1 MLALVFRRSEPSSA
15 EAEICPAREIRML
28 SFAARSRFAL
38 RLFWAFSFCMGAM
51 LLRAGAHEEW
61 PGPEPVVAGEEPADH
76 KLIKA
81 QRVCVLNTLDSAGD
95 IGQKI
100 AFRSRR
106 DGDELRVS
114 YFVNW
119 STERPWG
126 DRSPIEALAIDSV
139 YSHFFF
145 FLPGLRYLMHGPS
158 DIEGATVVY
167 RVEDER
173 LSVVEGFADDDSH
186 KPVTL
191 RAEDLRDGDGTALM
205 TSVWSHQLGTRGA
218 ARAAAEAPPGAL
230 SRRCYQGADLIPLTP
245 GLAERFWLGTA
256 DAPRRARP
264 AWR

>member
-1 MLALVFRRSEPSSA
+1 MLLFASA
-15 EAEICPAREIRML
+15 N
-28 SFAARSRFAL
+28 RFAL
-38 RLFWAFSFCMGAM
+38 RLLLGFSFCTAAI

-61 PGPEPVVAGEEPADH
+61 PGPEPVIVGEEPSDH
-76 KLIKA
+76 ALVKA

-106 DGDELRVS
+106 VGDELIVS
-114 YFVNW
+114 YFVHW

-158 DIEGATVVY
+158 DIEGATVIY
-167 RVEDER
+167 RVEGER

-186 KPVTL
+186 TPVTL

-218 ARAAAEAPPGAL
+218 ARAAAESPPETL

-245 GLAERFWLGTA
+245 SLAERFWLGTPE
-256 DAPRRARP
+256 APRRARP

>member
-1 MLALVFRRSEPSSA
+1 MLL
-15 EAEICPAREIRML
+15 
-28 SFAARSRFAL
+28 FAAANRFAL
-38 RLFWAFSFCMGAM
+38 RLLSALSFCTGAM
-51 LLRAGAHEEW
+51 FLQSAAHEEW
-61 PGPEPVVAGEEPADH
+61 PGPEPVVEGEEPADH
-76 KLIKA
+76 ALIKG

-95 IGQKI
+95 IGDKI

-106 DGDELRVS
+106 VGDELRVS
-114 YFVNW
+114 YFVHW

-126 DRSPIEALAIDSV
+126 DRSAIEALAIDSV

-167 RVEDER
+167 RVEAQR
-173 LSVVEGFADDDSH
+173 LSPLEGFADDDSH
-186 KPVTL
+186 TPVTL

-218 ARAAAEAPPGAL
+218 ARAAAEAPPETL

-245 GLAERFWLGTA
+245 SLAERFWLGTA

>member
-1 MLALVFRRSEPSSA
+1 
-15 EAEICPAREIRML
+15 
-28 SFAARSRFAL
+28 
-38 RLFWAFSFCMGAM
+38 M

-186 KPVTL
+186 TPVTL

>member
-1 MLALVFRRSEPSSA
+1 
-15 EAEICPAREIRML
+15 
-28 SFAARSRFAL
+28 
-38 RLFWAFSFCMGAM
+38 MGAM

-173 LSVVEGFADDDSH
+173 LSVLEGFADDDSH
-186 KPVTL
+186 TPVTL

-245 GLAERFWLGTA
+245 SLAERFWLGTA

>member
-1 MLALVFRRSEPSSA
+1 
-15 EAEICPAREIRML
+15 ML
-28 SFAARSRFAL
+28 SFAAANRITL
-38 RLFWAFSFCMGAM
+38 RLLWAFSFGAGAV

-61 PGPEPVVAGEEPADH
+61 PGPEHVSTGEEPAEH
-76 KLIKA
+76 ALIKA

-100 AFRSRR
+100 AFRSRWA
-106 DGDELRVS
+106 GDDLHVS
-114 YFVNW
+114 YFVHW

-167 RVEDER
+167 RVEGER

-186 KPVTL
+186 SPVTL

-205 TSVWSHQLGTRGA
+205 TSVWSHQLGTPGA
-218 ARAAAEAPPGAL
+218 ARAAAEAPPETL
-230 SRRCYQGADLIPLTP
+230 SRRCYQGADLIPLTQS
-245 GLAERFWLGTA
+245 LADRFWLGTA
-256 DAPRRARP
+256 DAPRRAKP